1 MVGMSGSVLFQAFES
16 GAVGDEMFSPDGSV
30 RPTYA
35 ALHRAL
41 SRIGLEDFRTR
52 SETLARSYLD
62 QGITFDYEGE
72 ERPFPID
79 AVPRLI
85 AAEEWAT
92 VSDQRSEEHTS
103 ELQSRGHLVCR
114 LLLEKKHNS
123 TSGTV

>member
-16 GAVGDEMFSPDGSV
+16 GAVGDEMFAPDGSV

-52 SETLARSYLD
+52 SETLARSHLD

-72 ERPFPID
+72 ARPFPTD
-79 AVPRLI
+79 AVPRLT
-85 AAEEWAT
+85 AAGRSAA
-92 VSDQRSEEHTS
+92 VSAGAA
-103 ELQSRGHLVCR
+103 QSARTHD
-114 LLLEKKHNS
+114 
-123 TSGTV
+123 

>member
-1 MVGMSGSVLFQAFES
+1 MVGMSGSVLSQTRES
-16 GAVGDEMFSPDGSV
+16 GALGDEMFSPDGSV

-41 SRIGLEDFRTR
+41 SRNGLEDFRPR

-79 AVPRLI
+79 AAPRLI

-92 VSDQRSEEHTS
+92 APA
-103 ELQSRGHLVCR
+103 GHPQPDR
-114 LLLEKKHNS
+114 TRAHLLDHPSPTQL
-123 TSGTV
+123 T

>member
-1 MVGMSGSVLFQAFES
+1 MVGMSGSALFQAFES

-52 SETLARSYLD
+52 SEALARSYLD

-79 AVPRLI
+79 AEPRLI
-85 AAEEWAT
+85 AAEEWET
-92 VSDQRSEEHTS
+92 VSAGIAQRVCTLEHLLADHYSEQ
-103 ELQSRGHLVCR
+103 LVIVAGVVRG
-114 LLLEKKHNS
+114 
-123 TSGTV
+123 T